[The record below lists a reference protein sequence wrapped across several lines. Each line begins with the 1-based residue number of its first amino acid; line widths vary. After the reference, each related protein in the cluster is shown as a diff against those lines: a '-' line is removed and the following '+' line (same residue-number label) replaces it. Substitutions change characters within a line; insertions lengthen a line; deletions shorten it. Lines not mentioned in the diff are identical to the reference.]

1 MDREKEGSS
10 QGEEKPMLI
19 RNLIEII
26 VILVLSAI
34 GLFVYLYAKRKVS
47 DAESSMIIRKKK
59 DIGREATQREED

>member
-1 MDREKEGSS
+1 
-10 QGEEKPMLI
+10 MLI

-47 DAESSMIIRKKK
+47 DAESSMMIRKKK